1 MNTPEFH
8 SCLANEFGRFVELR
22 RLTGSDYHGQARMLS
37 YFDRFLQQ
45 QGVTEPRLT
54 REIIDA
60 YRETLGHL
68 CACTQGN
75 RLNVVR
81 QFCQYLSRSDPQGYV
96 PERRRGPRPEDARR
110 LHIYSPTEVQ
120 KLLAAA
126 ARLSSPKSLRPHT
139 YRTLLGLLYS
149 TGIRTGEALALKL
162 EDFHR
167 EEQSLYVAEG
177 KFHKARWAP
186 LSGSASD
193 ALAQYVERR
202 GRISPSS
209 PDSPLLLNERGRRL
223 CGPTVRAVFGQLLS
237 QCAIPHHRDTGP
249 RLHDMRHT
257 FAVHRLLAWYR
268 DGQDVNARLPWLA
281 TYLGHVDIRS
291 TQVYLHA
298 TAELLEQVDQ
308 RFHRHYL
315 EHIRS
320 QGEPT

>member
-8 SCLANEFGRFVELR
+8 SCLAKEFGRFVELR
-22 RLTGSDYHGQARMLS
+22 RLTGSDYHGQARMLE

-96 PERRRGPRPEDARR
+96 PERRRAPRPEDARR
-110 LHIYSPTEVQ
+110 PHIYSPTEVQ

-149 TGIRTGEALALKL
+149 TGIRTGEAFALKL

-177 KFHKARWAP
+177 KFHKARWVP

-202 GRISPSS
+202 CRISPCS

-223 CGPTVRAVFGQLLS
+223 CRPTVHAVFGQLLS
-237 QCAIPHHRDTGP
+237 QCGIPHHRDTGP

-308 RFHRHYL
+308 RFHRHYH
-315 EHIRS
+315 EHIKS
-320 QGEPT
+320 QGEPA

>member
-1 MNTPEFH
+1 
-8 SCLANEFGRFVELR
+8 
-22 RLTGSDYHGQARMLS
+22 
-37 YFDRFLQQ
+37 
-45 QGVTEPRLT
+45 
-54 REIIDA
+54 
-60 YRETLGHL
+60 
-68 CACTQGN
+68 
-75 RLNVVR
+75 
-81 QFCQYLSRSDPQGYV
+81 
-96 PERRRGPRPEDARR
+96 
-110 LHIYSPTEVQ
+110 
-120 KLLAAA
+120 
-126 ARLSSPKSLRPHT
+126 
-139 YRTLLGLLYS
+139 LYS
-149 TGIRTGEALALKL
+149 TGIRTGEAFALKL

-177 KFHKARWAP
+177 KFHKARWVP

-202 GRISPSS
+202 CRISPCS

-237 QCAIPHHRDTGP
+237 QCGIPHHRDTGP

-257 FAVHRLLAWYR
+257 FAVYRLLAWYR

-315 EHIRS
+315 EHIKS

>member
-1 MNTPEFH
+1 
-8 SCLANEFGRFVELR
+8 
-22 RLTGSDYHGQARMLS
+22 MLK
-37 YFDRFLQQ
+37 YFDRFLQH

-54 REIIDA
+54 RETIDA
-60 YRETLGHL
+60 YRETLSHL
-68 CACTQGN
+68 CAGTQGN

-96 PERRRGPRPEDARR
+96 PERRRGPRPEDAHRP
-110 LHIYSPTEVQ
+110 HIYSPTEVQ

-139 YRTLLGLLYS
+139 YRTLLGLLSS
-149 TGIRTGEALALKL
+149 TGLRTGEALALNL
-162 EDFHR
+162 EDFR
-167 EEQSLYVAEG
+167 RKEQSLYVAEG
-177 KFHKARWAP
+177 KFHKARWVP
-186 LSGSASD
+186 LSGSAND

-202 GRISPSS
+202 CRIRPGS

-237 QCAIPHHRDTGP
+237 QCGMPHHRDTGP
-249 RLHDMRHT
+249 RLHDLRHT
-257 FAVHRLLAWYR
+257 FAVYRLLAWYR

-315 EHIRS
+315 EHIQS
-320 QGEPT
+320 PGEPT